1 MAISK
6 RELQFLIMENISR
19 LDDDKF
25 LQAAELVLGR
35 AIVKSRGR
43 YRLAP
48 VPKAKKNDTEVLAG
62 DAVKT

>member
-6 RELQFLIMENISR
+6 RELQFLIVENISR

-25 LQAAELVLGR
+25 LQAAELILGR

-48 VPKAKKNDTEVLAG
+48 VPKPAKSDAAALAG
-62 DAVKT
+62 DTVKT